1 VNRTIRIAAAAVV
14 GAGTL
19 VGAASAL
26 GASTGSG
33 ATFPAIAYT
42 KWCQDSG
49 LCSYTAK
56 GSGAGIT
63 DLTKGTVNW
72 AGSDAPLD
80 AGELAAIGGN
90 IKYSPTLLG
99 AVTIPVNI
107 PGVATNKMNLDG
119 QVLEGIFDSSITT
132 WNDKKIAAINKG
144 VKLPANPITVCVR
157 ADSSGTSFVFSRC
170 PGKTN
175 ASSPDKGGSKTPNW
189 TAPTLVKQPGNPGVA
204 NCVAS
209 MPNSIGYVDSGDAIR
224 AGLQPKIVKMG
235 KKGGP
240 YVGPSTSAIVKAGE
254 VPAGTI
260 KPDLTVDFS
269 ASPNVGAY
277 PIVAT
282 AWVLIVPGRAA
293 NGEARKSV
301 KYFLSPGAQKVLPSL
316 GFAPLPAPLR
326 TLANKQ
332 LSASWRRSNR

>member
-1 VNRTIRIAAAAVV
+1 MNRTLRIAAVAAV
-14 GAGTL
+14 GAGSL

-56 GSGAGIT
+56 GSGAGIK
-63 DLTKGTVNW
+63 DLTRKTVDW

-80 AGELAAIGGN
+80 ATELAAIGGQV
-90 IKYSPTLLG
+90 KYFPTLLG

-107 PGVATNKMNLDG
+107 PGVATNTMNFDG
-119 QVLEGIFDSSITT
+119 QVLNGIFDGSITT
-132 WNDKKIAAINKG
+132 WNDKRIAALNKG

-157 ADSSGTSFVFSRC
+157 ADSSGTSFVFSRYL
-170 PGKTN
+170 GKTS
-175 ASSPDKGGSKTPNW
+175 ATSKFKGGSKTPAW
-189 TAPTLVKQPGNPGVA
+189 TAPTQVKQPGNPGVA

-209 MPNSIGYVDSGDAIR
+209 TANSIGYVDFGDAIR
-224 AGLQPKIVKMG
+224 AGLQSKIAKVG

-254 VPAGTI
+254 VPAGKI

-269 ASPNVGAY
+269 ASPNKGAY

-282 AWVLIVPGRAA
+282 TWVLVVPGRPT
-293 NGEARKSV
+293 NGEALASV
-301 KYFLSPGAQKVLPSL
+301 KYFLSPAAQKALPGL
-316 GFAPLPAPLR
+316 GFAPLPSALR

-332 LSASWRRSNR
+332 LSAA

>member
-1 VNRTIRIAAAAVV
+1 MNRTIRIAAAAAV
-14 GAGTL
+14 GAGCL

-49 LCSYTAK
+49 LCSYTGK
-56 GSGAGIT
+56 GSGAGIK
-63 DLTKGTVNW
+63 DLTKKTVDW

-80 AGELAAIGGN
+80 ASELAAIGGQV
-90 IKYSPTLLG
+90 KYFPTLLG
-99 AVTIPVNI
+99 AVTIPVNL
-107 PGVATNKMNLDG
+107 PGVASNKMNFDG
-119 QVLEGIFDSSITT
+119 QVLEGIFDGSIKT

-144 VKLPANPITVCVR
+144 LKLPANPITVCVR
-157 ADSSGTSFVFSRC
+157 ADSSGTSFVFSRYL
-170 PGKTN
+170 GKTN
-175 ASSPDKGGSKTPNW
+175 ASSPFKGGSKTPPW
-189 TAPTLVKQPGNPGVA
+189 SAPSLVKQPGNPGVA

-209 MPNSIGYVDSGDAIR
+209 TPNSIGYVDFGDAIR
-224 AGLQPKIVKMG
+224 AGLQSKIAKVG

-240 YVGPSTSAIVKAGE
+240 YVGPSTAAIVKAGE
-254 VPAGTI
+254 VPTSKI

-269 ASPNVGAY
+269 ASPNAGAY

-282 AWVLIVPGRAA
+282 TWVLVVPGRPT
-293 NGEARKSV
+293 NGGALESV
-301 KYFLSPGAQKVLPSL
+301 KYFLSPTAQKALPGL
-316 GFAPLPAPLR
+316 GFAPLPAGLR

-332 LSASWRRSNR
+332 LSAS